1 MEAFD
6 SLEQP
11 LCDYNESMDALPELW
26 ETDSFESSMVVE
38 LQESDNYQHPD
49 WPTGLSFSLMPVDDD
64 SNDDLSAADTGLVVL
79 HDRLI
84 TDASVSA
91 ANQVLANPAHRYSA
105 RVQPN
110 TNASSLYCDTS
121 LINCKES
128 GSTYNITI
136 GSRGEVEISEDPE
149 SSTALIDSE
158 MGNQFCDPLSL
169 SIKAEPA
176 SPGTTP
182 ASPDTF
188 IDAHTNSKSSRSES
202 RKRSISISNNLCNRE
217 RHTAKGKPVSG
228 NSRLVLTRVTNA
240 SSCSSKSASFSLP
253 PTPPSSTSS
262 DSEGS
267 LSPERDAASPKLEET
282 SGDEI
287 GTRRLNQAGRV
298 LLTTKPLPD
307 SFGSGS
313 SRHPINSPLISYQP
327 KGSTGVLQ
335 LTEEEKRTLLSEGYP
350 VPTRLPLTKAEEK
363 SLKKI
368 RRKIKNKIS
377 AQESRRKKKEYMDT
391 LERRAQVL
399 ADENSDYR
407 QRLLKLETDN
417 AALQLQLTRLKHLCN
432 KRSNNMDLNSHQ
444 IDEMSAHIKEVSDC
458 FSTRG

>member
-1 MEAFD
+1 MDAFD

-26 ETDSFESSMVVE
+26 ETDSFQSSMVVE
-38 LQESDNYQHPD
+38 LQDTESYEHAD
-49 WPTGLSFSLMPVDDD
+49 WPTGLSFSLMPVEDDG
-64 SNDDLSAADTGLVVL
+64 NDDLSVSDTGMVVL

-84 TDASVSA
+84 TDT
-91 ANQVLANPAHRYSA
+91 
-105 RVQPN
+105 
-110 TNASSLYCDTS
+110 TNKV
-121 LINCKES
+121 LINPVRRYASRAHPNSSFYTEASLMNSKDNT
-128 GSTYNITI
+128 STFNITI
-136 GSRGEVEISEDPE
+136 GSRGEVEISEDTD
-149 SSTALIDSE
+149 SSTGI
-158 MGNQFCDPLSL
+158 GNPFCDPLSL
-169 SIKAEPA
+169 GVKTEPTSPRPA
-176 SPGTTP
+176 SP
-182 ASPDTF
+182 STF
-188 IDAHTNSKSSRSES
+188 IDAQFDLKNSRSES
-202 RKRSISISNNLCNRE
+202 RKRSISFSNTSCNRE
-217 RHTAKGKPVSG
+217 RPTAKTKAVPA
-228 NSRLVLTRVTNA
+228 NSRLMLTRVANT
-240 SSCSSKSASFSLP
+240 SCSNKSAGFSLP

-267 LSPERDAASPKLEET
+267 LSPEREADSPKSEA
-282 SGDEI
+282 SGSEN

-307 SFGSGS
+307 PFGSGS

-407 QRLLKLETDN
+407 QRLHKLETDN
-417 AALQLQLTRLKHLCN
+417 AALQLQLTRLKHLCS
-432 KRSNNMDLNSHQ
+432 KRSNIVDLNSHQ
-444 IDEMSAHIKEVSDC
+444 MDEMSIPIKEVDDC

>member
-1 MEAFD
+1 MDAFD

-26 ETDSFESSMVVE
+26 ETDSFQSSMVVE
-38 LQESDNYQHPD
+38 LQDTENYEHAD
-49 WPTGLSFSLMPVDDD
+49 WPTGLSFSLMPVEDD
-64 SNDDLSAADTGLVVL
+64 SNDDLSASDTGMVVL

-84 TDASVSA
+84 TDTANKVLINPVRRYAS
-91 ANQVLANPAHRYSA
+91 
-105 RVQPN
+105 RVHS
-110 TNASSLYCDTS
+110 NAPLYTEAS
-121 LINCKES
+121 LINSKDHQPT
-128 GSTYNITI
+128 STFNITI
-136 GSRGEVEISEDPE
+136 GSRGEVEISEDTD
-149 SSTALIDSE
+149 STAGI
-158 MGNQFCDPLSL
+158 GNPFSDPLSVGV
-169 SIKAEPA
+169 KTEPA
-176 SPGTTP
+176 SPRP
-182 ASPDTF
+182 ASPSTF
-188 IDAHTNSKSSRSES
+188 IDAQFDMKNCRSES
-202 RKRSISISNNLCNRE
+202 RKRSISFSNSSCNRE
-217 RHTAKGKPVSG
+217 RPTAKTKAVPA
-228 NSRLVLTRVTNA
+228 NSRLMLARVAN
-240 SSCSSKSASFSLP
+240 SSCSNKSAGFSLP

-267 LSPERDAASPKLEET
+267 LSPEREAASPKSEASANEN
-282 SGDEI
+282 

-298 LLTTKPLPD
+298 LLTAKTLPD
-307 SFGSGS
+307 PFSSGS

-407 QRLLKLETDN
+407 QRLHKLETDN
-417 AALQLQLTRLKHLCN
+417 AALQLQLTRLKHLCS
-432 KRSNNMDLNSHQ
+432 KRSNSGLDLNSHQ
-444 IDEMSAHIKEVSDC
+444 IDEMVML
-458 FSTRG
+458 